1 MTQIIS
7 CPVCGTENT
16 ESFHVEAG
24 WGEVRRLYSCKNCG
38 YFHQISSRQR
48 YRGIRAYFPEKYKN
62 KVKDLGL
69 QTRPISYCV
78 A

>member
-1 MTQIIS
+1 MTQIIK
-7 CPVCGTENT
+7 CPVCGTENI

-24 WGEVRRLYSCKNCG
+24 WGEVKRRYSCENCG
-38 YFHQISSRQR
+38 YFHRISSRQR
-48 YRGIRAYFPEKYKN
+48 YRGIRAYFPEKYKK